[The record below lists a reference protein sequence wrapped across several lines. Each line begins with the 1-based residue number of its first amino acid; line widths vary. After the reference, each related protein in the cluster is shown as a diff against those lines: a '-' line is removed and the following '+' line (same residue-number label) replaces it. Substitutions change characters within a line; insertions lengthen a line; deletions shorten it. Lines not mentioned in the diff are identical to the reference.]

1 MYSIILSSSS
11 PVASPLNPP
20 APPSSKGDRDSSN
33 ERDSSA
39 DIRDSSRG
47 RKKSGSGSGS
57 GKVRQ
62 KIAKR
67 DPAEDESMNGEEK
80 QHLAPNV
87 DVTVGDKIK
96 VHYKRDTIYDAKVT
110 KMQLEDGDKWPKYF
124 VHYQGWNARYDE
136 WIKRSR

>member
-1 MYSIILSSSS
+1 MNSIFFSSSS

-47 RKKSGSGSGS
+47 RKKSGSGS

>member
-1 MYSIILSSSS
+1 MYSIIFSSSS

-47 RKKSGSGSGS
+47 RKISGNGS

-62 KIAKR
+62 NIAKR